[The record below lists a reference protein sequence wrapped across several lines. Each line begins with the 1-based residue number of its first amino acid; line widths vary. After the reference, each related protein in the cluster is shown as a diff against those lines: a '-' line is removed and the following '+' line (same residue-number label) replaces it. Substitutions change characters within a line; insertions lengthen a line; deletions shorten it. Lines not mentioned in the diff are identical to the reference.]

1 MNIRIKQKEG
11 REAENITTIDF
22 PIFVAFPTIEVDPSL

>member
-1 MNIRIKQKEG
+1 MNIRLKQKDG
-11 REAENITTIDF
+11 REDENITTIDF